1 MYKRDAMPYW
11 GGPVSFFRAP
21 QIEID
26 QVVEGT
32 AIVSGVPIDN
42 GIFSGRPGARFG
54 PRAIREAS
62 LHNRVGYD
70 LSPENTRVDIESG
83 LGTRLKGPPKLAD
96 IGDFN
101 IYPTDL
107 MKTTESVKQGVHEV
121 VKRGG
126 FSVVM
131 GGDHYVAYPSFEGFA
146 KGMAERKEGLRL
158 GYIHI
163 DAHSDFGDGNSL
175 GGRYHHGTMVRRISE
190 NPIISYKNLA
200 WVGLNSSLTIDQ
212 HRLKRTN
219 NLKMLTSKHVRER
232 GIAEIIREAMDVAA
246 DGVDAVYLSIDID
259 VIDAHESHGTGFPE
273 FGGITTSEFLEA
285 MQILGSFK
293 ALGAIDLCEVA
304 PGWDSSGQTVQIAS
318 AGMLKLLH
326 PWIFDTV
333 EISET

>member
-1 MYKRDAMPYW
+1 MYKRDAMPYY

-26 QVVEGT
+26 QIVDGT
-32 AIVSGVPIDN
+32 AVVSGVPIDN
-42 GIFSGRPGARFG
+42 GIYSGRPGARFG

-70 LSPENTRVDIESG
+70 VSPENIRVDVDSG
-83 LGTRLKGPPKLAD
+83 LGTRLKGAPKLVD

-107 MKTTESVKQGVHEV
+107 MKTTESVKQGVYEV

-126 FSVVM
+126 LSVVM

-146 KGMAERKEGLRL
+146 RGIAERKEGARL

-163 DAHSDFGDGNSL
+163 DAHSDFQDGNSL

-190 NPIISYKNLA
+190 NPIISYKNLT
-200 WVGLNSSLTIDQ
+200 WVGLNSALTIDQ
-212 HRLKRTN
+212 HRIKRAHS
-219 NLKMLTSKHVRER
+219 LKMLTAKDVRER
-232 GIAEIIREAMDVAA
+232 GIAEIIQEVMDVAA

-259 VIDAHESHGTGFPE
+259 VIDAHESHGTGAPE
-273 FGGITTSEFLEA
+273 FGGIQTSEFLES
-285 MQILGSFK
+285 MEILSRYK
-293 ALGAIDLCEVA
+293 LLGALDLCEVA
-304 PGWDSSGQTVQIAS
+304 PEWDTSAQTVRIAAS
-318 AGMLKLLH
+318 GILKLLH
-326 PWIFDTV
+326 PWLFDTAEV
-333 EISET
+333 NET